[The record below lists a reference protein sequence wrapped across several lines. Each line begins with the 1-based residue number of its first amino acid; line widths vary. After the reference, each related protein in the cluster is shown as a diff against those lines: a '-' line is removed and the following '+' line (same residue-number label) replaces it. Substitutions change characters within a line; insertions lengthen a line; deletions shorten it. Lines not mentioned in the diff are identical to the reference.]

1 MRNLVSVVTLSFLLL
16 CLVVVFL
23 PDLPAF
29 VEGVLTWIV
38 GVGILVGVIV
48 FGPRFYRQLFGRW

>member
-1 MRNLVSVVTLSFLLL
+1 MKNLVSVVTLSFLLL
-16 CLVVVFL
+16 CLIVVFL

-29 VEGVLTWIV
+29 VEGALTWVV

-48 FGPRFYRQLFGRW
+48 FGPRFYRRLFGRW